1 MKKIFLAF
9 ALVSLFAGCRREDI
23 REFTVSIP
31 GLTESNRVTV
41 VAALA
46 KYNGIVKD
54 SYKWDFSAK
63 TLALRY
69 DSMQI
74 AKTNIRMAIAEKG
87 IEVEFPP
94 SK

>member
-1 MKKIFLAF
+1 MKKIFF
-9 ALVSLFAGCRREDI
+9 AIALISVLAGCRREDI

-31 GLTESNRVTV
+31 GLTESNRATV
-41 VAALA
+41 AAALA
-46 KYNGIVKD
+46 KYNGIDKD

-63 TLALRY
+63 TLTLKY

-87 IEVEFPP
+87 VEVEFSA

>member
-1 MKKIFLAF
+1 MKKIFFAF

-87 IEVEFPP
+87 IEVEFSP